1 MLQVFYGDDRVRAQR
16 DIKSILGDDYE
27 LFEGEDLA
35 LEDMDSLFFGA
46 TLFADKRKIL
56 IKDLGKNADCFER
69 LIDYANTPHE
79 IIIWERKLDGRS
91 AFVKDLKKKVRC
103 VDYKAAPVRD
113 RNFAFNIF
121 DQAWNG
127 RKKRALE
134 MCEEIK
140 YEEEAYQVM
149 GAMIWKAIDKL
160 NKGGGAKARKTLKL
174 FAKADMEMK
183 YSNLDAWQILEAVLA
198 QI

>member
-1 MLQVFYGDDRVRAQR
+1 MLQIFYGDDRARTQKDVKA
-16 DIKSILGDDYE
+16 ILGNDYE
-27 LFEGEDLA
+27 LFEGENLV
-35 LEDMDSLFFGA
+35 LEDMDSVFLGT

-56 IKDLGKNADCFER
+56 IKDLGKNLDCFEQ
-69 LIDYANTPHE
+69 LINYVNTPHE
-79 IIIWERKLDGRS
+79 VIVWERKLDGRS
-91 AFVKDLKKKVRC
+91 AFAKVLKQKIRC
-103 VDYKAAPVRD
+103 IEYKATPVRD

-127 RKKRALE
+127 KKKHALE

-160 NKGGGAKARKTLKL
+160 NRGGGIKAKKTLRL
-174 FAKADMEMK
+174 FAKADIDMK
-183 YSNLDAWQILEAVLA
+183 YSNLDAWKILEAALI